1 MEKSFIDELL
11 EEEEAKEEK
20 RTEIYYDFLL
30 LQARELQKAIEANFK
45 TAEREVEV
53 INQWALKKNMV
64 LLKRV
69 GLIERKLEAFIRE
82 KGVKTLEMPNGTLKL
97 HKKPDKV
104 EISDLNAFLANAKP
118 EMLTVIPE
126 QIKPDITKIKAYM
139 RQNYS
144 PTGVAGI
151 TITEGKEEFS
161 YKIKEV
167 KEDARAEE
175 TGAGTKPA
183 EALRIAV

>member
-1 MEKSFIDELL
+1 MVKSFIDELL

-20 RTEIYYDFLL
+20 RTEAYYDLLL
-30 LQARELQKAIEANFK
+30 LQARELQTAIEVNFK
-45 TAEREVEV
+45 TAEREVEI

-64 LLKRV
+64 LHERI
-69 GLIERKLEAFIRE
+69 GFIERKLEAFIRE

-104 EISDLNAFLANAKP
+104 EISDLNTFLAYAKP

-126 QIKPDITKIKAYM
+126 QIKPDMTKIKAYM
-139 RQNYS
+139 RQNYT
-144 PTGVAGI
+144 PAGVSVI
-151 TITEGKEEFS
+151 EGKEEFS

-167 KEDARAEE
+167 KEDVREEEIRIGAEHVKAF
-175 TGAGTKPA
+175 GVAC
-183 EALRIAV
+183 

>member
-1 MEKSFIDELL
+1 MGKSFIDELL

-30 LQARELQKAIEANFK
+30 LQARELQAAIEANFK
-45 TAEREVEV
+45 TAEREAEI

-64 LLKRV
+64 LHERV

-82 KGVKTLEMPNGTLKL
+82 KGAKTLELPNGTLKL

-104 EISDLNAFLANAKP
+104 EISDLNAFLANAKS

-126 QIKPDITKIKAYM
+126 QIKPDMSKIKAYL

-144 PTGVAGI
+144 PKGVAGI
-151 TITEGKEEFS
+151 TVIEGKEEFS

-167 KEDARAEE
+167 KEYAGEEE
-175 TGAGTKPA
+175 TGAGTEPA
-183 EALRIAV
+183 KTLRIAV